1 MPHHLCLRMVCHPHP
16 LRDGPITN
24 PVQGGME
31 GPKEGPLLE
40 GIIGVDTP
48 LGMNRGVGNQL
59 WMAGPAGAGQIEHL
73 AKTMVETTHPEV

>member
-1 MPHHLCLRMVCHPHP
+1 
-16 LRDGPITN
+16 
-24 PVQGGME
+24 ME

-73 AKTMVETTHPEV
+73 AKTMVETTHPEVWYFFEKNYENENTILDF

>member
-1 MPHHLCLRMVCHPHP
+1 
-16 LRDGPITN
+16 
-24 PVQGGME
+24 ME

-59 WMAGPAGAGQIEHL
+59 WMAGPVGEGQIEHL

>member
-1 MPHHLCLRMVCHPHP
+1 
-16 LRDGPITN
+16 
-24 PVQGGME
+24 ME
-31 GPKEGPLLE
+31 GPKEGPLLEVE

-59 WMAGPAGAGQIEHL
+59 WMAGPVGEGQIEHL